1 MTVRI
6 TEAELTRD
14 IHAVLAKVQ
23 AGAEVIVEQ
32 DHRAVAVITTPP
44 GPGRKI
50 GECIARAKAYEEKL
64 GYAPVPDPDF
74 AKDVQA
80 GVDENREPLNP
91 PSWDESSTPAY

>member
-23 AGAEVIVEQ
+23 AGVEVIVEQ
-32 DHRAVAVITTPP
+32 GQRAVAVITTPQD
-44 GPGRKI
+44 PGRKI
-50 GECIARAKAYEEKL
+50 SECIARAKAYEEKL
-64 GYAPVPDPDF
+64 GHAPVPDPDF

-80 GVDENREPLNP
+80 GVDAHREPFNP
-91 PSWDESSTPAY
+91 PSWD